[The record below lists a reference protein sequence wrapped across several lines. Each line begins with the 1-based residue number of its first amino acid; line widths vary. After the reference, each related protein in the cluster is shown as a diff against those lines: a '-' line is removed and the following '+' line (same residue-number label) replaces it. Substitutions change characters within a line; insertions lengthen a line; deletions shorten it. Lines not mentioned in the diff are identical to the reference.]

1 VFDANGQALAYVY
14 GQAGD
19 TSIGK
24 TLTLDEARRIAANI
38 SEAAGAAEK
47 VKPRC
52 INGHRGFSR

>member
-1 VFDANGQALAYVY
+1 MNSAIAY

-38 SEAAGAAEK
+38 SKTAGAAEK

-52 INGHRGFSR
+52 MDGHRGFSR